1 MEDRELK
8 RVFDQVKL
16 SPERQEAMLEHLL
29 GEERRR
35 KPMKSMKKMVAV
47 LVAAAL
53 MLMACAFTVATGLD
67 QQILEFLG
75 EDSDKIELLSPEVV
89 EVNETVSNNG
99 ADMTIKQLLVDR
111 YSLLLLVEF
120 TVPEGMELSQED
132 YTFLT
137 TYYQFIN
144 EKGERLMHFGYSSQ
158 WHMVEDQDHTDNT
171 LEMICQIRSGSSR
184 VFADVGPDDEYETT
198 LDQQNIT
205 GIYFSATS
213 FLPKMDGGQ
222 EEAYLAAANDTQNSL
237 YHGTWAVSIPVQVQD
252 SGWQIEN
259 VNLPVVLGGKTA
271 EVQNIYLSP
280 LTVYVDMDGVSKE
293 DYYREAEK
301 TGSTPLEQPMIL
313 RDRDGNELVVGG
325 KFDMG
330 QGDFIREIL
339 ALNRSLDKIIDPG
352 KYVGGTLTLFG
363 QTISLDDLQPV
374 AE

>member
-1 MEDRELK
+1 MENRELK

-16 SPERQEAMLEHLL
+16 SPERQEAMLERLL
-29 GEERRR
+29 SGERSGKTV
-35 KPMKSMKKMVAV
+35 KPMKKMVAV

-67 QQILEFLG
+67 QRILEFLG
-75 EDSDKIELLSPEVV
+75 EDSDKIELLSPEMV
-89 EVNETVSNNG
+89 EVNKTVSNNG

-137 TYYQFIN
+137 TYYQFVN
-144 EKGERLMHFGYSSQ
+144 DKGERLMHFGYSSQ
-158 WHMVEDQDHTDNT
+158 WHMVEDQDPDNNK

-184 VFADVGPDDEYETT
+184 VSADVGPDDEYETT
-198 LDQQNIT
+198 LNQQNIT

-222 EEAYLAAANDTQNSL
+222 EEAYLADANDVQKSL
-237 YHGTWAVSIPVQVQD
+237 YHGTWAFSIPVQVQD
-252 SGWQIEN
+252 SGWQAEN
-259 VNLPVVLGGKTA
+259 VDAPIVIGDNTA
-271 EVQNIYLSP
+271 KVQNIYLSP
-280 LTVYVDMDGVSKE
+280 MTIYVDIDGVSRE

-313 RDRDGNELVVGG
+313 RDQDGNEIVVSGE
-325 KFDMG
+325 FDMG
-330 QGDFIREIL
+330 QGDFIRETL
-339 ALNRSLDKIIDPG
+339 ALNRSPDKIIDPG

-363 QTISLDDLQPV
+363 QTISLDNLQPV
-374 AE
+374 TE

>member
-1 MEDRELK
+1 MENRELK

-16 SPERQEAMLEHLL
+16 SPERQEAMLERLL
-29 GEERRR
+29 SGERSGKTV
-35 KPMKSMKKMVAV
+35 KPMKKMVAV

-67 QQILEFLG
+67 QRILEFLG
-75 EDSDKIELLSPEVV
+75 EDSDKIELLSPEMV
-89 EVNETVSNNG
+89 EVNKTVSNNG

-137 TYYQFIN
+137 TYYQFVN
-144 EKGERLMHFGYSSQ
+144 DKGERLMHFGYSSQ
-158 WHMVEDQDHTDNT
+158 WHMVEDQDPDDNK

-184 VFADVGPDDEYETT
+184 VSADVGPDDEYETT
-198 LDQQNIT
+198 LNQQNIT

-222 EEAYLAAANDTQNSL
+222 EEAYLADANDVQKSL
-237 YHGTWAVSIPVQVQD
+237 YHGTWAFSIPVQVQD
-252 SGWQIEN
+252 SGWQAEN
-259 VNLPVVLGGKTA
+259 VDVPIVIGDNTA
-271 EVQNIYLSP
+271 KVQNIYLSP
-280 LTVYVDMDGVSKE
+280 MTIYVDIDGVSRE

-313 RDRDGNELVVGG
+313 RDQDGNEIVVSGE
-325 KFDMG
+325 FDMG
-330 QGDFIREIL
+330 QGDFIRETL
-339 ALNRSLDKIIDPG
+339 ALNRSPDKIIDPG
-352 KYVGGTLTLFG
+352 KYVGGMLTLFG
-363 QTISLDDLQPV
+363 QTISLDNLQPV

>member
-1 MEDRELK
+1 MENRELK

-16 SPERQEAMLEHLL
+16 SPERQEAMLERLL
-29 GEERRR
+29 SGERSGKTV
-35 KPMKSMKKMVAV
+35 KPMKKMVAV

-67 QQILEFLG
+67 QRILEFLG
-75 EDSDKIELLSPEVV
+75 EDSDKIELLSPEMV
-89 EVNETVSNNG
+89 EVNKTVSNNG

-137 TYYQFIN
+137 TYYQFVN
-144 EKGERLMHFGYSSQ
+144 DKGERLMHFGYSSQ
-158 WHMVEDQDHTDNT
+158 WHMVEDQDPDNNK

-184 VFADVGPDDEYETT
+184 VSADVGPDDEYETT
-198 LDQQNIT
+198 LNQQNIT

-222 EEAYLAAANDTQNSL
+222 EEAYLADANDVQKSL
-237 YHGTWAVSIPVQVQD
+237 YHGTWAFSIPVQVQD
-252 SGWQIEN
+252 AGWQAEN
-259 VNLPVVLGGKTA
+259 VDAPIVIGDNTA
-271 EVQNIYLSP
+271 KVQNIYLSP
-280 LTVYVDMDGVSKE
+280 MTIYVDIDGVSRE

-313 RDRDGNELVVGG
+313 RDQDGNEIVVSGE
-325 KFDMG
+325 FDMG
-330 QGDFIREIL
+330 QGDFIRETL
-339 ALNRSLDKIIDPG
+339 ALNRSPDKIIDPG

-363 QTISLDDLQPV
+363 QTISLDNLQPV
-374 AE
+374 TE

>member
-1 MEDRELK
+1 MENRELK

-16 SPERQEAMLEHLL
+16 SPKRQEAMLERLL
-29 GEERRR
+29 SGERRR
-35 KPMKSMKKMVAV
+35 KTVKPMKKMVAV

-67 QQILEFLG
+67 QRILEFLG
-75 EDSDKIELLSPEVV
+75 EDSDKIELLSPEMV
-89 EVNETVSNNG
+89 EVNKTVSNNG

-137 TYYQFIN
+137 TYYQFVN
-144 EKGERLMHFGYSSQ
+144 DKGERLMHFGYSSQ
-158 WHMVEDQDHTDNT
+158 WHMVEDQDPDDNK

-184 VFADVGPDDEYETT
+184 VSADVGPDDEYETT
-198 LDQQNIT
+198 LNQQNIT

-222 EEAYLAAANDTQNSL
+222 EEAYLADANDVQKSL
-237 YHGTWAVSIPVQVQD
+237 YHGTWAFSIPVQVQD
-252 SGWQIEN
+252 SGWQAEN
-259 VNLPVVLGGKTA
+259 VDVPIVIGDNTA
-271 EVQNIYLSP
+271 KVQNIYLSP
-280 LTVYVDMDGVSKE
+280 MTIYVDIDGVSRE

-313 RDRDGNELVVGG
+313 RDQDGNEIVVSGE
-325 KFDMG
+325 FDMG
-330 QGDFIREIL
+330 QGDFIRETL
-339 ALNRSLDKIIDPG
+339 ALNRSPDKIIDPG

-363 QTISLDDLQPV
+363 QTISLDNLQPV

>member
-1 MEDRELK
+1 MENRELK

-16 SPERQEAMLEHLL
+16 SPERQEAMLERLL
-29 GEERRR
+29 SGERRR
-35 KPMKSMKKMVAV
+35 KTVKPMKKMVAV

-67 QQILEFLG
+67 QRILEFLG
-75 EDSDKIELLSPEVV
+75 EDSDKIELLSPEMV
-89 EVNETVSNNG
+89 EVNKTVSNNG

-137 TYYQFIN
+137 TYYQFVN
-144 EKGERLMHFGYSSQ
+144 DKGERLMHFGYSSQ
-158 WHMVEDQDHTDNT
+158 WHMVEDQDPDDDK

-184 VFADVGPDDEYETT
+184 VSADVGPDDEYETA
-198 LDQQNIT
+198 LNQQNIT

-222 EEAYLAAANDTQNSL
+222 EEAYLADANDVQKSL
-237 YHGTWAVSIPVQVQD
+237 YRGIWAFSIPVQVQD
-252 SGWQIEN
+252 SGWQAEN
-259 VNLPVVLGGKTA
+259 VDVPIVIGDNTA
-271 EVQNIYLSP
+271 KVQNIYLSP
-280 LTVYVDMDGVSKE
+280 MTIYVDIVGVSRE

-301 TGSTPLEQPMIL
+301 TGSTPLEQPMVL
-313 RDRDGNELVVGG
+313 RDQDGNEIVVSGE
-325 KFDMG
+325 FDMG
-330 QGDFIREIL
+330 QGDFIRETL
-339 ALNRSLDKIIDPG
+339 ALNRSPDKIIDPG

-363 QTISLDDLQPV
+363 QTISLDNLQPV

>member
-16 SPERQEAMLEHLL
+16 SPERQEAMLEYLL
-29 GEERRR
+29 SKERRR
-35 KPMKSMKKMVAV
+35 KPMKKIVAV
-47 LVAAAL
+47 LVVAAL

-67 QQILEFLG
+67 QRILKFLG

-89 EVNETVSNNG
+89 EVNETVSSNG

-137 TYYQFIN
+137 TYYQFVN
-144 EKGERLMHFGYSSQ
+144 EKGEGLMHFGYSSQ
-158 WHMVEDQDHTDNT
+158 WYMVEDQDHTDNT

-205 GIYFSATS
+205 GIYFSSSS

-222 EEAYLAAANDTQNSL
+222 EEAYLAAANDTQKSL

-252 SGWQIEN
+252 SGWQAEN
-259 VNLPVVLGGKTA
+259 VDAPIVIGDHTA
-271 EVQNIYLSP
+271 KVQNIYLSP
-280 LTVYVDMDGVSKE
+280 MTVYVDIDGVSRE
-293 DYYREAEK
+293 DYYRETEK
-301 TGSTPLEQPMIL
+301 TGSSPLGQTMIL
-313 RDRDGNELVVGG
+313 RDRDGKEIVVSGE
-325 KFDMG
+325 FDMG
-330 QGDFIREIL
+330 QGDFTEETL
-339 ALNRSLDKIIDPG
+339 ALNHSLDEIIDPG

-363 QTISLDDLQPV
+363 QTFSLDNLQPV
-374 AE
+374 SD